1 MLVYI
6 KGNVYIFKQQLLFM
20 ATIGEYIKTKAAQV
34 EADSKIRKYINIQVK
49 DGYKL
54 IKYKKGTRGTLDYG
68 KVVLMFTHESA
79 LKDINPKI
87 KPHIF
92 VMRWNFGI
100 VKSSNPFEFKMFKLK
115 SAAERQ
121 YASWIRMMD

>member
-34 EADSKIRKYINIQVK
+34 EADSKIRKYINNQIK

-54 IKYKKGTRGTLDYG
+54 IKYKKGTHGTLDYG
-68 KVVLMFTHESA
+68 KVVLMFTREST
-79 LKDINPKI
+79 LKDINSKA
-87 KPHIF
+87 KPHVC

-100 VKSSNPFEFKMFKLK
+100 VRGSNPYEFKLFKLK
-115 SAAERQ
+115 SAAEKQ
-121 YASWIRMMD
+121 YATWIRMLD